1 MSGVDFPARTAGM
14 EEKRKQALEMAREA
28 RAKGLEDEA
37 KSFEWVAMGWGELI
51 ARVER
56 EAR

>member
-14 EEKRKQALEMAREA
+14 EERRKRALEMAREA

-37 KSFEWVAMGWGELI
+37 KSFEWVAMGWSELI
-51 ARVER
+51 ARIER